1 MSALMIY
8 CTINN
13 IMVILIMTWE
23 EKTTVEVQQIRP
35 ALVAEWVKP
44 LATVHT
50 GQGSL
55 PVRVE
60 A

>member
-1 MSALMIY
+1 MVFEKEVEQIPFL
-8 CTINN
+8 CTLP
-13 IMVILIMTWE
+13 M
-23 EKTTVEVQQIRP
+23 P
-35 ALVAEWVKP
+35 ALAAEWVKP

>member
-1 MSALMIY
+1 MDFDEIWHDDA
-8 CTINN
+8 
-13 IMVILIMTWE
+13 
-23 EKTTVEVQQIRP
+23 P
-35 ALVAEWVKP
+35 ALVAEWAMS
-44 LATVHT
+44 LAAVHV

>member
-1 MSALMIY
+1 MNRSKHGAKKLSHQKKI
-8 CTINN
+8 
-13 IMVILIMTWE
+13 
-23 EKTTVEVQQIRP
+23 QP
-35 ALVAEWVKP
+35 ALVANWAMP
-44 LATVHT
+44 LAAVHA

>member
-1 MSALMIY
+1 MHYPAKLCLNRSIHCGY
-8 CTINN
+8 I
-13 IMVILIMTWE
+13 VIFFDFLDGDCCH
-23 EKTTVEVQQIRP
+23 RP
-35 ALVAEWVKP
+35 ALVAEWAMP
-44 LATVHT
+44 LAAVHA

>member
-1 MSALMIY
+1 MNFQKDACNICHIPYKMA
-8 CTINN
+8 NN
-13 IMVILIMTWE
+13 DNV
-23 EKTTVEVQQIRP
+23 IRP
-35 ALVAEWVKP
+35 ALVAEWAMP
-44 LATVHT
+44 LAAVHA